1 MNEFEQKEFKSKL
14 ISSLK
19 TARIYAYS
27 LSRDKDLA
35 DDLTQQAMVKALENA
50 DRFDLSTN
58 IQAWL
63 NTIIKNLFYDHVK
76 SHGVS
81 KTETVAEMSD
91 ERTDSGNTQHNN
103 IQISE
108 ISSYIDENLDEKSK
122 SIFLM
127 WVEGLKTDEI
137 ANAVDTTRS
146 NVGVIVCRVRKQI
159 YEKFAV
165 QT

>member
-1 MNEFEQKEFKSKL
+1 MNELEQKEFKAKL

-35 DDLTQQAMVKALENA
+35 DDLTQQATVKALENA
-50 DRFDLSTN
+50 ASFDLSTN
-58 IQAWL
+58 MQAWL
-63 NTIIKNLFYDHVK
+63 NTIIRNLFYDHVR

-81 KTETVAEMSD
+81 KTETVAEMID
-91 ERTDSGNTQHNN
+91 ERTDAGNTQHNS

-108 ISSYIDENLDEKSK
+108 INNYIDENLDEKSK

-127 WVEGLKTDEI
+127 WAEGLKTDEI
-137 ANAVDTTRS
+137 ANAVDISRS